1 MIKSDFGTIEV
12 DGREPVI
19 MAEFETILVV
29 LRRVLREEKY
39 NLVLQRASEEELS
52 RMVKKY
58 QETTKKN
65 AWQKLSKLFL
75 VKWRISNYGRKQQF
89 RGTESQHCGQPVD

>member
-19 MAEFETILVV
+19 MTEFETLLVV
-29 LRRVLREEKY
+29 LRRVLGEEKY
-39 NLVLQRASEEELS
+39 NLVLQRASEDELP

-58 QETTKKN
+58 QEKAKKN
-65 AWQKLSKLFL
+65 AWQKLSKLFFSEMED
-75 VKWRISNYGRKQQF
+75 K
-89 RGTESQHCGQPVD
+89 